1 MKFSPSKNLIIIGL
15 ILVAAGLLWPW
26 LQKIP
31 LGRLPGDIL
40 IKKDGFR
47 LFLPITSCI
56 LVSGVLTIILWLF
69 KK

>member
-1 MKFSPSKNLIIIGL
+1 MSRNLILIGL

-31 LGRLPGDIL
+31 LGRLPGDI
-40 IKKDGFR
+40 IIRKEGFR
-47 LFLPITSCI
+47 FFFPITSCI
-56 LVSGVLTIILWLF
+56 LVSGVVTLILWLL

>member
-1 MKFSPSKNLIIIGL
+1 MSKNLIIIGL

-40 IKKDGFR
+40 IKKEGFR

-56 LVSGVLTIILWLF
+56 LVSIVVTIILWF
-69 KK
+69 FRK